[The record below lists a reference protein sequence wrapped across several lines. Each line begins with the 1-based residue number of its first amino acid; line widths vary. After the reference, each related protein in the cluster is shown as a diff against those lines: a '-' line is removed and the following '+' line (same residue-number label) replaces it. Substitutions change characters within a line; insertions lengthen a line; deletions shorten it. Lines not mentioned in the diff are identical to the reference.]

1 MRYRIIAAL
10 AVALLVGS
18 TVPTSVAQQT
28 TDQRKRAQ
36 AGMKFLLVS
45 ADPRAAGMASAMS
58 AFEGGSSLLFY
69 NPAGMAW
76 LDASTDVMF
85 GRTQWIADIDYNFGS
100 LAFRP
105 ANGRYGVFGVSA
117 TFVDYGEMQETIRA
131 DNEQGFLDLGTFQPR
146 AYSFGL
152 GYARAL
158 SDRFSLGGQVKYVGQ
173 NLGDSVLRE
182 QAGSPGEYERA
193 SNQEN
198 VVAFDFGVLYK
209 TGFRSLNFAVSARN
223 FAPEVTYVEESFEL
237 PLTLL
242 IGLSMDVMDLY
253 PVGNPGM
260 HSFIVGLEAANPRDF
275 SEQIKLGGEYTF
287 LNTFSVRGGY
297 AFPSDEESFSLGAGI
312 RQDISGIGFGA
323 DYAFTSFGVFNA
335 VHRIAVKLSF

>member
-1 MRYRIIAAL
+1 MRYHIIAA
-10 AVALLVGS
+10 VALALFVGA
-18 TVPTSVAQQT
+18 TVPSSFAQQT

-36 AGMKFLLVS
+36 AGMKFLMVS
-45 ADPRAAGMASAMS
+45 ADPRAAGMANAMS
-58 AFEGGSSLLFY
+58 AFEGGSSMLFY
-69 NPAGMAW
+69 NPAGMAR
-76 LDASTDVMF
+76 LESSGDVMF

-100 LAFRP
+100 IAFRP
-105 ANGRYGVFGVSA
+105 ADGRFGTFGVSA

-131 DNEQGFLDLGTFQPR
+131 DNEQGFIDLGTFQPR
-146 AYSFGL
+146 AYSFGV

-173 NLGDSVLRE
+173 NLGESVVRE
-182 QAGSPGEYERA
+182 QSGVPNEFERT

-198 VVAFDFGVLYK
+198 VVAFDFGVLYR

-223 FAPEVTYVEESFEL
+223 FAPEVTYEEESFEL

-242 IGLSMDVMDLY
+242 IGLSMDVMDFY
-253 PVGNPGM
+253 PMANPGM
-260 HSFIVGLEAANPRDF
+260 HSLVVGLEAANPRDF
-275 SEQIKLGGEYTF
+275 SEQIKIGGEYTF

-297 AFPSDEESFSLGAGI
+297 AFPTDEESFSLGAGI
-312 RQDISGIGFGA
+312 RQEISGVGFGA
-323 DYAFTSFGVFNA
+323 DYAYTSFGVFNA